1 MTLVEAAASLGITP
15 DSLRQA
21 IARGSL
27 RGRKV
32 GNTWTVTPR
41 EIERYRA
48 ESLGKR
54 GRKPLGRVIGRVD
67 GQ

>member
-1 MTLVEAAASLGITP
+1 VTLKEAAQSLGITP
-15 DSLRQA
+15 ASLRQA

-41 EIERYRA
+41 EVERYRV
-48 ESLGKR
+48 ESLGRR
-54 GRKPLGRVIGRVD
+54 GRRPLHAS
-67 GQ
+67 